1 VKAQFRIGTASWQ
14 EPEFIRDWYP
24 KGLPKTK
31 LLPWYAE
38 HFNYV
43 EVNGSFYGIPKA
55 SVVEQWCK
63 QTPDD
68 FLFDVKLHKLLSRH
82 STDAKFLPADLRTKA
97 TVAGGKVVLTSKM
110 EKFVA
115 HRFRDG
121 IQPLID
127 AKKLGALLL
136 QLSPSFRPKTARLS
150 DLENIFGLFSDC
162 ELAVELRNRDWM
174 EDGDSSPQ
182 PSPPDG
188 KRGRTQNVSAPAEGG
203 ARHSVRAAPTSQ
215 ERRAKDC
222 PALPSNISSRREGA
236 DARTLSEN
244 ISSPRDAGVGRGSGR
259 GEKSQREETLAFFRK
274 YKVTLVNVDAP
285 QSEHFT
291 AMPFS
296 DEVTNPRLAYMRLH
310 GRDEAAFVR
319 GKTVADRFNYLYNE
333 EELREIAAVAV
344 NLGLKAENVHIVF
357 NNNRSNY
364 APKSTEQLQRI
375 LEIYHEIKN
384 VRPKIQ
390 QPELV

>member
-38 HFNYV
+38 HFNFV

-82 STDAKFLPADLRTKA
+82 STDAKFLPADLRAKA

-110 EKFVA
+110 EKLVA

-127 AKKLGALLL
+127 AGKLGALLL

-174 EDGDSSPQ
+174 EDGASSPQ

-188 KRGRTQNVSAPAEGG
+188 KRGRTQNISAPAEGR
-203 ARHSVRAAPTSQ
+203 ARHSVCAAPTSQ

-222 PALPSNISSRREGA
+222 PAPP
-236 DARTLSEN
+236 SEN
-244 ISSPRDAGVGRGSGR
+244 IPSPRDAGAGGGSGR

-274 YKVTLVNVDAP
+274 HKVTLVNVDAP

-333 EELREIAAVAV
+333 EELREIAEVAV

-364 APKSTEQLQRI
+364 APKSAEQLQRI

-384 VRPKIQ
+384 VRPKVRQ
-390 QPELV
+390 TELVGESRDVVP